1 MKRSISKNLGF
12 TLIELMIVVVIIGL
26 LASLVAPQMFGK
38 VGSTKRK
45 TAATQMNM
53 FQTSLDTYRLD
64 VGAYPDSLNE
74 LIQSNRNGWDG
85 PYLPK
90 AVPLDPWGTPYHYE
104 VKNGGS
110 SFELIAY
117 GNDKQP
123 GGEGENADVVHQ

>member
-64 VGAYPDSLNE
+64 IGAYPDSLNE

-90 AVPLDPWGTPYHYE
+90 AVPMDPWGNPYHYE

-117 GNDKQP
+117 GNDGQP
-123 GGEGENADVVHQ
+123 GGEGENEDVVHQ